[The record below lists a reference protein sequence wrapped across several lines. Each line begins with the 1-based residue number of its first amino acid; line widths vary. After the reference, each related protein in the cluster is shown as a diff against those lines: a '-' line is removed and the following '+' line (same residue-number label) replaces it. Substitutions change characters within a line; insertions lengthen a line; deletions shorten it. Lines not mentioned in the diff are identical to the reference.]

1 MDKMQRRL
9 AASVDILTYLNA
21 RGEQFK
27 LTPEGFYQHNELS
40 NLHYDPIE
48 KILSFTLDGEK
59 EVATNAIEAGK
70 LVYGFKGKEA
80 ESDIFSVIRRGGNQM
95 NVLNKKSNN
104 LKAVL
109 KPSEEEMKQ
118 AKDAY
123 MSYLTGRKFPET
135 LKNFD
140 WKYGLEEG
148 LLVRM
153 ESLAEEMVLGT
164 KWREDAELLDLIEHK
179 QTALYSLYRGTPE
192 QQTSSIREEYNKPA
206 KDTIP
211 EFQEEK
217 GRSM

>member
-40 NLHYDPIE
+40 NLHYDPID
-48 KILSFTLDGEK
+48 KTLSFTLDGEK

-70 LVYGFKGKEA
+70 LVYGYKEKEA

-95 NVLNKKSNN
+95 DELNKKSNN

-109 KPSEEEMKQ
+109 KPNEEEMKQ

-123 MSYLTGRKFPET
+123 MSYLTGRKLPET
-135 LKNFD
+135 LKIFD

-153 ESLAEEMVLGT
+153 EALDEEMVLGT
-164 KWREDAELLDLIEHK
+164 KWRDDAELLDLIEHK
-179 QTALYSLYRGTPE
+179 QTALYSVYKGTPE
-192 QQTSSIREEYNKPA
+192 QQISSIREEYNKPA